1 MSNDNQQVVTIE
13 PLLVRAEQAAK
24 LLGIS
29 RSKFYSMHSAGL
41 VPMPI
46 RLIDAPR
53 WDVNELKNW
62 IQNRCPS
69 REVWERTMKGRR

>member
-1 MSNDNQQVVTIE
+1 
-13 PLLVRAEQAAK
+13 
-24 LLGIS
+24 
-29 RSKFYSMHSAGL
+29 MHSAGL